1 MTQKNRTLT
10 NELQAHVGETVTIE
24 GWLHKKRLLGGLN
37 FITLRDRKGIAQ
49 NLIDNRDEVE
59 KLRGMQLGTV
69 LSLTGTVVAD
79 ERAPGGAE
87 LHDVQVEVFVPVTD
101 ESPIE
106 IDKPLDHK
114 SENLDTLFE
123 HRVIGLR
130 NLQETAIF
138 KIQAAVKEATRV
150 YLSGQDFTE
159 FNSPKLLP
167 GATEGGAEVFRLDY
181 FGKEAT
187 LAQSAQFYK
196 QIMVGVFERAYEIN
210 PTYRAELSATT
221 RHMTEFIH
229 IDAEM
234 GFVTFD
240 ELLTTVGGLLQS
252 VTTSVWKTNE
262 ADLKKWNAQPV
273 VLPES
278 IPRLG
283 LEAVHELYSKATGT
297 DTRGEKDL
305 RPDEEKW
312 ITEYAKKNLGSEAVF
327 VTEWPVSEMKFYHR
341 ISAENPV
348 FAERADL
355 IFRGVEIATIS
366 MRENRYEVLLD
377 QLRTIAG
384 GDPEAEGF
392 KYYLQAFKY
401 GLPAHGGFGMGLE
414 RLTQKIIGL
423 SNVKE
428 ASLFPRDINRLNP

>member
-1 MTQKNRTLT
+1 MTRILT
-10 NELQAHVGETVTIE
+10 DSIAQHAGETITIQ

-37 FITLRDRKGIAQ
+37 FITLRDRRGLAQ
-49 NLIDNRDEVE
+49 SLIEDKDQVE
-59 KLRGMQLGTV
+59 KLRGMQIGTV
-69 LSLTGTVVAD
+69 LALTGLVVAD

-87 LHDVQVEVFVPVTD
+87 LHDVQVEVLVPVVD

-130 NLQETAIF
+130 NLQEAAIF
-138 KIQAAVKEATRV
+138 KVQAEVKDAARV
-150 YLSGQDFTE
+150 FFKQNDFTE

-167 GATEGGAEVFRLDY
+167 AATEGGAEVFKLDY

-240 ELLTTVGGLLQS
+240 ELLKTVDGLVHS
-252 VTTSVWKTNE
+252 VVDTVWQKHE
-262 ADLKKWNAQPV
+262 AALKRWNATPV
-273 VLPES
+273 KLSDE
-278 IPRLG
+278 IPQMS
-283 LEAVHELYSKATGT
+283 LEEVHELYTKATGE
-297 DTRGEKDL
+297 DTRGERDL
-305 RPDEEKW
+305 RPDEERW
-312 ITEYAKKNLGSEAVF
+312 VTEYTKKKFGSEAVF
-327 VTEWPVSEMKFYHR
+327 VIDWPVEDMKFYHKK
-341 ISAENPV
+341 SEANPQ

-366 MRENRYEVLLD
+366 MRENRYDVLVE
-377 QLRTIAG
+377 QIKTIAG

-392 KYYLQAFKY
+392 KYYVQAFKY

-423 SNVKE
+423 KNVKE
-428 ASLFPRDINRLNP
+428 ASLFPRDINRLGP

>member
-1 MTQKNRTLT
+1 MTQTTRTLT
-10 NELQAHVGETVTIE
+10 QDISAHVGETVTIQ

-49 NLIDNRDEVE
+49 NLIDNKDEVE
-59 KLRGMQLGTV
+59 KLRGMQIGTV
-69 LSLTGTVVAD
+69 LALTGTVVAD

-87 LHDVQVEVFVPVTD
+87 LHDVTVEVIVPVTD
-101 ESPIE
+101 EPPIE

-138 KIQAAVKEATRV
+138 KIQAAVKEAARV
-150 YLSGQDFTE
+150 YLRGQDFTE
-159 FNSPKLLP
+159 FNSPKLLSA
-167 GATEGGAEVFRLDY
+167 ATEGGAEVFRLDY

-196 QIMVGVFERAYEIN
+196 QIMVGVFERAFEIN
-210 PTYRAELSATT
+210 PTYRAEPSATT

-234 GFVTFD
+234 GFVNFD
-240 ELLTTVGGLLQS
+240 ELLTSVGGLLKS
-252 VTTSVWKTNE
+252 VTSSVWETNE
-262 ADLKKWNAQPV
+262 ADLKKWNANPV
-273 VLPES
+273 ILPES

-283 LEAVHELYSKATGT
+283 LEEVHDLYSKATGT
-297 DTRGEKDL
+297 ITRGEKDL

-312 ITEYAKKNLGSEAVF
+312 ITEYAKKNLQSEAVF

-341 ISAENPV
+341 ISAENPQY
-348 FAERADL
+348 AERADL

-366 MRENRYEVLLD
+366 MRENRYDVLLE

-384 GDPEAEGF
+384 GDPDAEGF

-428 ASLFPRDINRLNP
+428 AALFPRDINRLGP

>member
-1 MTQKNRTLT
+1 MTQTTRTLT
-10 NELQAHVGETVTIE
+10 QDISAHVGETVTIQ

-49 NLIDNRDEVE
+49 NLIDNKDEVE
-59 KLRGMQLGTV
+59 KLRGMQIGTV
-69 LSLTGTVVAD
+69 LALTGTVVAD

-87 LHDVQVEVFVPVTD
+87 LHDVTVEVLVPVSD
-101 ESPIE
+101 EPPIE

-138 KIQAAVKEATRV
+138 KIQAAVKEAARV
-150 YLSGQDFTE
+150 YLRGQDFTE
-159 FNSPKLLP
+159 FNSPKLLSA
-167 GATEGGAEVFRLDY
+167 ATEGGAEVFRLDY

-196 QIMVGVFERAYEIN
+196 QIMVGVFERAFEIN
-210 PTYRAELSATT
+210 PTYRAEPSATT

-234 GFVTFD
+234 GFVNFD
-240 ELLTTVGGLLQS
+240 ELLTSVGGLLKS
-252 VTTSVWKTNE
+252 VASSVWETNE
-262 ADLKKWNAQPV
+262 ADLKKWNANPV
-273 VLPES
+273 ILPES

-283 LEAVHELYSKATGT
+283 LEEVHDLYSKATGT
-297 DTRGEKDL
+297 ITRGEKDL

-312 ITEYAKKNLGSEAVF
+312 ITEYAKKNLQSEAVF

-341 ISAENPV
+341 ISAENPQY
-348 FAERADL
+348 AERADL

-366 MRENRYEVLLD
+366 MRENRYDVLLE

-384 GDPEAEGF
+384 GDPDAEGF

-428 ASLFPRDINRLNP
+428 AALFPRDINRLGP

>member
-1 MTQKNRTLT
+1 MARTLT
-10 NELQAHVGETVTIE
+10 HELSAYVGETVTIE

-37 FITLRDRKGIAQ
+37 FITLRDRGGLAQ
-49 NLIDNRDEVE
+49 TKIDNKDELE
-59 KLRGMQLGTV
+59 KLRGLQVGTV
-69 LSLTGTVVAD
+69 LALTGTVVAD

-87 LHDVQVEVFVPVTD
+87 LHDVSVEVLVPVTD
-101 ESPIE
+101 EPPIE

-123 HRVIGLR
+123 HRVLGLR

-150 YLSGQDFTE
+150 YLRGQDFTE

-196 QIMVGVFERAYEIN
+196 QMMVGVFERAFEIN
-210 PTYRAELSATT
+210 PTYRAEPSATT

-234 GFVTFD
+234 GFTNFD
-240 ELLTTVGGLLQS
+240 ELLNTVDGLIKS
-252 VTTSVWKTNE
+252 VTESVWQTNE

-273 VLPES
+273 VLPDS

-283 LEAVHELYSKATGT
+283 LEQVHELYTKATGEST
-297 DTRGEKDL
+297 LGEKDL
-305 RPDEEKW
+305 RPDEERW

-327 VTEWPVSEMKFYHR
+327 VTEWPVSEMKFYHKK
-341 ISAENPV
+341 SEENPE

-366 MRENRYEVLLD
+366 MRENRYDVLLE

-384 GDPEAEGF
+384 GDPDAEGF

-423 SNVKE
+423 ANVKE

>member
-1 MTQKNRTLT
+1 MTRQLT
-10 NELQAHVGETVTIE
+10 AHLNEHIDASVTIH

-37 FITLRDRKGIAQ
+37 FVTLRDRTGIAQ
-49 NLIDNRDEVE
+49 VKIEDKDEVE
-59 KLRGMQLGTV
+59 KLRGLQIGTI
-69 LSLTGTVVAD
+69 LSIQGTVVAD
-79 ERAPGGAE
+79 DRAPNG
-87 LHDVQVEVFVPVTD
+87 VEVHNPVLTVLVPVLD

-138 KIQAAVKEATRV
+138 KIQAGIKQAIRAYFAEH
-150 YLSGQDFTE
+150 DFTE

-167 GATEGGAEVFRLDY
+167 AATEGGAEVFTLDY

-196 QIMVGVFERAYEIN
+196 QMMVGVFERGYEIN

-229 IDAEM
+229 VDAEM
-234 GFVTFD
+234 GFVDFQ
-240 ELLTTVGGLLQS
+240 ELLRTVGGLLIH
-252 VTTSVWKTNE
+252 VTTSIWHSHEKELTAWK
-262 ADLKKWNAQPV
+262 AQPV
-273 VLPES
+273 LLPEQ
-278 IPRLG
+278 IPQLP
-283 LEAVHELYSKATGT
+283 LEEIHRLYSEATGQ
-297 DTRGEKDL
+297 DTRGEKDM
-305 RPDEEKW
+305 RPDEERW
-312 ITEYAKKNLGSEAVF
+312 ITEYAKEHLGSEAVF
-327 VTEWPVSEMKFYHR
+327 VTEWPASEMKFYHKK
-341 ISAENPV
+341 SDENPA

-366 MRENRYEVLLD
+366 MREHRYDVLVD
-377 QLRTIAG
+377 QLKTIAG
-384 GDPEAEGF
+384 GDPNADGF
-392 KYYLQAFKY
+392 RYYLQAFQY
-401 GLPAHGGFGMGLE
+401 GLPLHGGFGMGLE

-423 SNVKE
+423 NNVKE
-428 ASLFPRDINRLNP
+428 ATLFPRDINRLTP

>member
-1 MTQKNRTLT
+1 MSTNRILSDDIH
-10 NELQAHVGETVTIE
+10 AHVGETITIE

-37 FITLRDRKGIAQ
+37 FITLRDRKGLAQ
-49 NLIDNRDEVE
+49 TKIENKDELE
-59 KLRGMQLGTV
+59 KLRGMQIGTV
-69 LSLTGTVVAD
+69 LALTGTVVAD

-87 LHDVQVEVFVPVTD
+87 LHDVAVEVLVPVEH

-114 SENLDTLFE
+114 SESLDTLFE

-138 KIQAAVKEATRV
+138 KIQAAVKEAARV
-150 YLSGQDFTE
+150 YLRSQDFTE

-196 QIMVGVFERAYEIN
+196 QIMVGVFERAFEIN
-210 PTYRAELSATT
+210 PTYRAEPSATT

-234 GFVTFD
+234 GFTDFNG
-240 ELLTTVGGLLQS
+240 LLEVVGGLIKT
-252 VTTSVWKTNE
+252 VTESVWKTNE

-283 LEAVHELYSKATGT
+283 LEEVHELYSKAIGEN
-297 DTRGEKDL
+297 TRGEKDL
-305 RPDEEKW
+305 RPDEERW
-312 ITEYAKKNLGSEAVF
+312 VTEYAKKNLGSEAVF

-341 ISAENPV
+341 ISEENPQ

-366 MRENRYEVLLD
+366 MRENRYDVLLE

-401 GLPAHGGFGMGLE
+401 GLPTHGGFGMGLE

-423 SNVKE
+423 NNVKE
-428 ASLFPRDINRLNP
+428 AALFPRDINRLGP

>member
-1 MTQKNRTLT
+1 MTQTTRTLT
-10 NELQAHVGETVTIE
+10 QDISAHVGETVTIQ

-49 NLIDNRDEVE
+49 NLIDNKDEVE
-59 KLRGMQLGTV
+59 KLRGMQIGTV
-69 LSLTGTVVAD
+69 LALTGTVVAD

-87 LHDVQVEVFVPVTD
+87 LHDVTVEVIVPVTD
-101 ESPIE
+101 EPPIE

-138 KIQAAVKEATRV
+138 KIQAAVKEAARV
-150 YLSGQDFTE
+150 YLRGQDFTE
-159 FNSPKLLP
+159 FNSPKLLSA
-167 GATEGGAEVFRLDY
+167 ATEGGAEVFRLDY

-187 LAQSAQFYK
+187 LAQSAQLYK
-196 QIMVGVFERAYEIN
+196 QIMVGVFERAFEIN
-210 PTYRAELSATT
+210 PTYRAEPSATT

-234 GFVTFD
+234 GFVNFD
-240 ELLTTVGGLLQS
+240 ELLTSVGGLLKS
-252 VTTSVWKTNE
+252 VTSSVWETNE
-262 ADLKKWNAQPV
+262 ADLKKWNANPV
-273 VLPES
+273 LLPES

-283 LEAVHELYSKATGT
+283 LEEVHDLYSKATGT
-297 DTRGEKDL
+297 ITRGEKDL

-312 ITEYAKKNLGSEAVF
+312 ITEYAKKNLQSEAVF

-341 ISAENPV
+341 ISAENPQY
-348 FAERADL
+348 AERADL

-366 MRENRYEVLLD
+366 MRENRYDVLLE

-384 GDPEAEGF
+384 GDPDAEGF

-428 ASLFPRDINRLNP
+428 AALFPRDINRLGP

>member
-1 MTQKNRTLT
+1 MTQKTRTLT

-49 NLIDNRDEVE
+49 NLIDNKDEVE

-87 LHDVQVEVFVPVTD
+87 LHDVQVEVLVPVID

>member
-1 MTQKNRTLT
+1 MTRILT
-10 NELQAHVGETVTIE
+10 DSIAEHIGEKITIE

-37 FITLRDRKGIAQ
+37 FITLRDRRGLAQ
-49 NLIDNRDEVE
+49 SLIEDKDQIE
-59 KLRGMQLGTV
+59 KLRGMQIGTV
-69 LSLTGTVVAD
+69 FALTGMVVAD
-79 ERAPGGAE
+79 DRAPGGAE
-87 LHDVQVEVFVPVTD
+87 LHDVSVKVLVPVTD

-130 NLQETAIF
+130 NLQEAAIF
-138 KIQAAVKEATRV
+138 KVQAEVKDAARDFFKRN
-150 YLSGQDFTE
+150 DFTE

-167 GATEGGAEVFRLDY
+167 AATEGGAEVFKLDY

-221 RHMTEFIH
+221 RHMTEFLH

-234 GFVTFD
+234 GFTTFD
-240 ELLTTVGGLLQS
+240 ELLATVDAFIHS
-252 VTTSVWKTNE
+252 VTERVWAQHET
-262 ADLKKWNAQPV
+262 ALKKWNATPV
-273 VLPES
+273 KLSETL
-278 IPRLG
+278 PRLA
-283 LEAVHELYSKATGT
+283 LEEVHELYTKATGE

-305 RPDEEKW
+305 RPDEERW
-312 ITEYAKKNLGSEAVF
+312 VTEYTKKKFGSEAVF
-327 VTEWPVSEMKFYHR
+327 IVDWPTSEMKFYHK
-341 ISAENPV
+341 INEANPE

-366 MRENRYEVLLD
+366 MREHRYGVLLD
-377 QLRTIAG
+377 QLKTIAG

-392 KYYLQAFKY
+392 KYYLQAFRY
-401 GLPAHGGFGMGLE
+401 GLPPHGGFGMGLE
-414 RLTQKIIGL
+414 RLTQKIVGL
-423 SNVKE
+423 KNVKE
-428 ASLFPRDINRLNP
+428 AALFPRDINRLGP

>member
-1 MTQKNRTLT
+1 MTRILT
-10 NELQAHVGETVTIE
+10 DEIASHIGETITIQ

-37 FITLRDRKGIAQ
+37 FITLRDRRGVAQ
-49 NLIDNRDEVE
+49 NLIEDKAQVE
-59 KLRGMQLGTV
+59 KLRGMQIGTV
-69 LSLTGTVVAD
+69 LSLTGLVVAD

-87 LHDVQVEVFVPVTD
+87 LHDVMVEVMVPVLD

-130 NLQETAIF
+130 NLQEAAIF
-138 KIQAAVKEATRV
+138 KVQAEVKESARV
-150 YLSGQDFTE
+150 FFRQNDFTE

-167 GATEGGAEVFRLDY
+167 AATEGGAEVFKLDY

-221 RHMTEFIH
+221 RHMTEFLH

-240 ELLTTVGGLLQS
+240 ELLSFVGKFMHHVTATVWEKHQDS
-252 VTTSVWKTNE
+252 
-262 ADLKKWNAQPV
+262 LKRWNATQAK
-273 VLPES
+273 LSDE
-278 IPRLG
+278 IPQLT
-283 LEAVHELYSKATGT
+283 LEEVHELYTKATGE
-297 DTRGEKDL
+297 DTRGERDL
-305 RPDEEKW
+305 RPDEERW
-312 ITEYAKKNLGSEAVF
+312 VTEYTKKKFGSEAVF
-327 VTEWPVSEMKFYHR
+327 VTEWPVSDMKFYHR
-341 ISAENPV
+341 KSDANPEL
-348 FAERADL
+348 AERADL

-366 MRENRYEVLLD
+366 MRENRYDVLVD
-377 QLRTIAG
+377 QIKTVAG

-414 RLTQKIIGL
+414 RLTQKIVGL
-423 SNVKE
+423 KNVKE
-428 ASLFPRDINRLNP
+428 ASLFPRDINRLGP

>member
-1 MTQKNRTLT
+1 MTQTTRTLT
-10 NELQAHVGETVTIE
+10 QDISAHVGETVTIQ

-49 NLIDNRDEVE
+49 NLIDNKDEVE
-59 KLRGMQLGTV
+59 KLRGMQIGTV
-69 LSLTGTVVAD
+69 LALTGTVVAD

-87 LHDVQVEVFVPVTD
+87 LHDVTVEVIVPVTD
-101 ESPIE
+101 EPPIE

-138 KIQAAVKEATRV
+138 KIQAAVKEAARV
-150 YLSGQDFTE
+150 YLRGQDFTE
-159 FNSPKLLP
+159 FNSPKLLSA
-167 GATEGGAEVFRLDY
+167 ATEGGAEVFRLDY

-187 LAQSAQFYK
+187 LAQSAQLYK
-196 QIMVGVFERAYEIN
+196 QIMVGVFERAFEIN
-210 PTYRAELSATT
+210 PTYRAEPSATT

-234 GFVTFD
+234 GFVNFD
-240 ELLTTVGGLLQS
+240 ELLTSVGGLLKS
-252 VTTSVWKTNE
+252 VTSSVWETNE
-262 ADLKKWNAQPV
+262 ADLKKWNANPV
-273 VLPES
+273 LLPES

-283 LEAVHELYSKATGT
+283 LEEVHDLYSKATGT
-297 DTRGEKDL
+297 ITRGEKDL

-312 ITEYAKKNLGSEAVF
+312 ITEYAKKNLQSEAVF

-341 ISAENPV
+341 ISAENPQY
-348 FAERADL
+348 AERADL

-366 MRENRYEVLLD
+366 MRENRYDVLLE
-377 QLRTIAG
+377 QLRAIAG
-384 GDPEAEGF
+384 GDPDAEGF

-428 ASLFPRDINRLNP
+428 AALFPRDINRLGP